1 MRKLTYLAVLEASG
15 DGGYGVFFPDVP
27 GCISCGD
34 NIEQTLGMAREAL
47 ELHIY
52 GMEQDGEAL
61 PEKTDVLPRLAQGD
75 IVSPV
80 SIYPD
85 LVKDKMDNR
94 REKTTITLPHWLKA
108 AAKAEGI
115 NYSRML
121 EITLK
126 ETLGAAL

>member
-1 MRKLTYLAVLEASG
+1 MRKLTYMAVLEANEE
-15 DGGYGVFFPDVP
+15 GGYGVFFPDVP

-34 NIEQTLGMAREAL
+34 DVEEALGMAREAL

-52 GMEQDGEAL
+52 GIEQDGEAL
-61 PEKTDVLPRLAQGD
+61 PEKIGILPSMAMGDVVA
-75 IVSPV
+75 PV

-94 REKTTITLPHWLKA
+94 REKTTITLPYWLKA
-108 AAKAEGI
+108 AAEAEGI

-121 EITLK
+121 EVTLK
-126 ETLGAAL
+126 ETLGATL